1 MGWAKPHGTSLHRGE
16 GGGTGGSLTQPQWE
30 ICLSS
35 ARQPGRAIK
44 CSLDATRCRLVSP
57 SGCLGLGAQRPHC
70 FSPRCAW
77 EYSWMGRVFFFSP
90 EKCHR
95 FLVAIWPMRIAAV
108 PGSAK
113 VCPKARYRPV
123 SVLLCKAWSSRFSLG
138 SAQVSVRVAS
148 SKNQRVF
155 LCAWATFQDVSTATA
170 KCYGHQCPDTRA
182 VLRA

>member
-1 MGWAKPHGTSLHRGE
+1 MFSRCHAVPPRLALGVFGVGSATSPL
-16 GGGTGGSLTQPQWE
+16 LQPQV
-30 ICLSS
+30 C
-35 ARQPGRAIK
+35 
-44 CSLDATRCRLVSP
+44 
-57 SGCLGLGAQRPHC
+57 
-70 FSPRCAW
+70 
-77 EYSWMGRVFFFSP
+77 MGIFVDGERFFFSP

-170 KCYGHQCPDTRA
+170 KCYGHQCPNTPA

>member
-77 EYSWMGRVFFFSP
+77 EYSWMGRGFFFPQRNVTASLWP
-90 EKCHR
+90 FGPCESLLSLEVPR
-95 FLVAIWPMRIAAV
+95 FALRRGTDLCQCSFAK
-108 PGSAK
+108 PGALAF
-113 VCPKARYRPV
+113 P
-123 SVLLCKAWSSRFSLG
+123 
-138 SAQVSVRVAS
+138 
-148 SKNQRVF
+148 
-155 LCAWATFQDVSTATA
+155 
-170 KCYGHQCPDTRA
+170 
-182 VLRA
+182 